1 MAESIWLVDHLL
13 GNQTKPTWKP
23 EIASKHDFSL
33 SLISEDAMYGLNF
46 SIFSS
51 LLVLCNDQ
59 SQVLPTEEAITQGG
73 GRRHWCLVGS
83 LLPRL
88 IRTQDMARI
97 FPTLGQKDRI
107 DPRCPIS
114 DVT

>member
-1 MAESIWLVDHLL
+1 
-13 GNQTKPTWKP
+13 
-23 EIASKHDFSL
+23 
-33 SLISEDAMYGLNF
+33 MYGLNLFTF
-46 SIFSS
+46 STFSS
-51 LLVLCNDQ
+51 LLVLCNVQ

-73 GRRHWCLVGS
+73 GRKPWCLVGS

-107 DPRCPIS
+107 DPRCPIP

>member
-33 SLISEDAMYGLNF
+33 SLISIDAMYGLNF
-46 SIFSS
+46 STFSS
-51 LLVLCNDQ
+51 LQVLCNVQ

-73 GRRHWCLVGS
+73 GRLWCLVGS

-107 DPRCPIS
+107 DPRPPHP
-114 DVT
+114 